1 MGKSKVI
8 THSDEET
15 RALAK
20 RVFQEHVIFAKKK
33 PVVFLLFGPLGAGKT
48 VFVKG
53 IGEALGVN
61 TISSPTFV
69 LIHEYTLTGEINKF
83 FHIDLYRVVDKQE
96 FLHLGIEKDLQKDT
110 IKCIEWSEHAEPIM
124 KAIRSNSHV
133 IEINMRHKSE
143 HEREI
148 EVITNTQ

>member
-1 MGKSKVI
+1 MISIFFTFFARISAITLLIGLLVDEFTNSPRETKII

-69 LIHEYTLTGEINKF
+69 LIHEYT
-83 FHIDLYRVVDKQE
+83 
-96 FLHLGIEKDLQKDT
+96 
-110 IKCIEWSEHAEPIM
+110 
-124 KAIRSNSHV
+124 
-133 IEINMRHKSE
+133 
-143 HEREI
+143 
-148 EVITNTQ
+148 